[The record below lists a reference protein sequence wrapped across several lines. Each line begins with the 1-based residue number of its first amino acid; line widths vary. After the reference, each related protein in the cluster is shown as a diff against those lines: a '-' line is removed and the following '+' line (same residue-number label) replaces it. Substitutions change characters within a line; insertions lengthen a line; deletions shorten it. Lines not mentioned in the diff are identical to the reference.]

1 VDAWIDIENPPQVQ
15 YLLPFQ
21 AAFENAGADVVVT
34 ARDHTVTLDLLRT
47 QQIDFHSVGTGFGRR
62 KVQKIRGLLNRS
74 RQLLSLFHE
83 LGTPRLLL
91 AASRPAAVAA
101 RRLGIPSFIISDY
114 EYASLAIYRLTGS
127 YILHPEVIRA
137 DAFLRRGIRSDR
149 LLAFS
154 GLKEDITFS
163 TIDVENCPAHDF
175 GIKEGDAKKV
185 LFRPPA
191 EDSHYYRHGSGVLAL
206 ALLDH
211 LSQRNDVVVIFT
223 PRHAW
228 QTEYLKRF
236 TWKNRPI
243 NVSRPIPFVP
253 LLKAVDAVVSS
264 GGTMIREAAYLGIP
278 AYSILRSRIG
288 GLDRH
293 LESLGRIRVL
303 SSPEDFDEITFR
315 NGSRRPPMT
324 RNSRIL
330 PDLVELMLERTP
342 IRPSRAR

>member
-1 VDAWIDIENPPQVQ
+1 MDVWIDIENPPQVQ
-15 YLLPFQ
+15 YLLPFR

-47 QQIDFHSVGTGFGRR
+47 QQIDFHSVGTAFGRR
-62 KVQKIRGLLNRS
+62 KVQKVRGLLDRS
-74 RQLLSLFHE
+74 RQLLSLFDE
-83 LGTPRLLL
+83 LGRPRLLL

-101 RRLGIPSFIISDY
+101 RRLGIPSFVISDY
-114 EYASLAIYRLTGS
+114 EYASLVIYRLTGS

-137 DAFLRRGIRSDR
+137 DAFLRRGIRPDR
-149 LLAFS
+149 LIAFS

-163 TIDVENCPAHDF
+163 TIDIENCPAHDF
-175 GIKEGDAKKV
+175 GIKEGDAKV

-191 EDSHYYRHGSGVLAL
+191 EDSHYYKHGSGVLAL

-211 LSQRNDVVVIFT
+211 LSQRDDVVVIFT
-223 PRHAW
+223 PRQAW

-236 TWKNRPI
+236 TWKNPPI
-243 NVSRPIPFVP
+243 DLSRPIPFVP

-293 LESLGRIRVL
+293 LESLGRIRVV

-342 IRPSRAR
+342 IRPARAR

>member
-1 VDAWIDIENPPQVQ
+1 VDVWIDIENPPQVQ
-15 YLLPFQ
+15 YLLPFR

-47 QQIDFHSVGTGFGRR
+47 QQIDFHSVGTAFGRR
-62 KVQKIRGLLNRS
+62 KVQKVRGLLDRS
-74 RQLLSLFHE
+74 RRLLSLFDE

-91 AASRPAAVAA
+91 AVSRPAAVAA
-101 RRLGIPSFIISDY
+101 RRLGIPSFVISDY
-114 EYASLAIYRLTGS
+114 EHASLAVYRLTGS
-127 YILHPEVIRA
+127 YILHPEVIPA
-137 DAFLRRGIRSDR
+137 DAFLRRGIRPDR
-149 LLAFS
+149 LIAFP

-163 TIDVENCPAHDF
+163 TINLENCPAHDF
-175 GIKEGDAKKV
+175 GIKEGDAKV

-191 EDSHYYRHGSGVLAL
+191 EDSHYYKNASGVLAL

-211 LSQRNDVVVIFT
+211 LSQRNDAVVIFT
-223 PRHAW
+223 PRHAR
-228 QTEYLKRF
+228 QSEYLKRF

-243 NVSRPIPFVP
+243 DLSRPIPFVP

-278 AYSILRSRIG
+278 AYSILRSGIG
-288 GLDRH
+288 GVDRH
-293 LESLGRIRVL
+293 LESLGRVRVL

-342 IRPSRAR
+342 IRPARAR

>member
-1 VDAWIDIENPPQVQ
+1 MDVWIDIENPPQVQ
-15 YLLPFQ
+15 YLLPFR

-47 QQIDFHSVGTGFGRR
+47 QQTDFHSVGTAFGRR
-62 KVQKIRGLLNRS
+62 KVQKVRGLLDRS
-74 RQLLSLFHE
+74 RQLLSLFDE
-83 LGTPRLLL
+83 LGRPRLLL

-101 RRLGIPSFIISDY
+101 RRLGIPSFVISDY
-114 EYASLAIYRLTGS
+114 EYASLVIYRLTGS
-127 YILHPEVIRA
+127 YILHPEVIDA
-137 DAFLRRGIRSDR
+137 DAFLRRGIRPDR
-149 LLAFS
+149 LIAFS

-163 TIDVENCPAHDF
+163 TIDIENCPAHDF
-175 GIKEGDAKKV
+175 GIKEEGAKV

-191 EDSHYYRHGSGVLAL
+191 EDSHYYKHGSGVLAL

-223 PRHAW
+223 PRHPR

-243 NVSRPIPFVP
+243 DLSRPIPFVP

-342 IRPSRAR
+342 MRPARAR